1 MRGSR
6 ARGADGSTGRVPRA
20 SPVMSRRHDIDILL
34 EALELERGAV
44 RRYVEH
50 GAATA
55 DPRLVSFWESLRRNE
70 AGHRDAIMAHLA
82 RLGGGA
88 PPKADPR

>member
-1 MRGSR
+1 
-6 ARGADGSTGRVPRA
+6 
-20 SPVMSRRHDIDILL
+20 MSRQHDIEILL

-55 DPRLVSFWESLRRNE
+55 APRLVSFWESLRRNE
-70 AGHRDAIMAHLA
+70 AGHRDALMAHLA
-82 RLGGGA
+82 RLGVTA
-88 PPKADPR
+88 PPEADAR

>member
-1 MRGSR
+1 M
-6 ARGADGSTGRVPRA
+6 
-20 SPVMSRRHDIDILL
+20 
-34 EALELERGAV
+34 

-70 AGHRDAIMAHLA
+70 AGHRDALIAHLA
-82 RLGGGA
+82 RLGVAA
-88 PPKADPR
+88 PPEADPT

>member
-1 MRGSR
+1 M
-6 ARGADGSTGRVPRA
+6 ST
-20 SPVMSRRHDIDILL
+20 RHDIEILL

-50 GAATA
+50 GATTA

-70 AGHRDAIMAHLA
+70 AGHRDALIAHLA
-82 RLGGGA
+82 RLGVAA
-88 PPKADPR
+88 PAETDPT

>member
-1 MRGSR
+1 VSGARLVTPEALR
-6 ARGADGSTGRVPRA
+6 ALLPRT
-20 SPVMSRRHDIDILL
+20 SLVMSKQHDIEILL

-70 AGHRDAIMAHLA
+70 AGHRDALMAHLA
-82 RLGGGA
+82 RLGVTA
-88 PPKADPR
+88 PPEADAR